1 MELQDVV
8 RCSGT
13 CRYFKPDPIGD
24 DALRTLFEAARF
36 APQGGNRQPVRWIV
50 VRDPAAKR
58 QLRDWYLE
66 PWKRYM
72 AGVEAGTV
80 RVDGEKA
87 RRSVADADHMAEH
100 LHEVPVLLVVCAVM
114 SDITTPDAG
123 LDRPGIVGGASVYPA
138 VQNLLL
144 TAREMELGAA
154 MTTLLCAYEPQI
166 KELFGLPGDVA
177 VAGTIALGHPERPLH
192 RKLSRRPVDE
202 VVFAE
207 RYGTALWDGAAG

>member
-1 MELQDVV
+1 MELQEVV

-13 CRYFKPDPIGD
+13 TRYFKPDPID
-24 DALRTLFEAARF
+24 DAELRTLFEAARW
-36 APQGGNRQPVRWIV
+36 APQGGNRQPVRWVV
-50 VRDPAAKR
+50 VRDAQTKR

-66 PWKRYM
+66 PWKAYM

-100 LHEVPVLLVVCAVM
+100 LHEAPVLVVVCAVM
-114 SDITTPDAG
+114 ADITTPDAK

-154 MTTLLCAYEPQI
+154 MTSLLCAYEAQI
-166 KELFGLPGDVA
+166 AELLGLPEGVA
-177 VAGTIALGHPERPLH
+177 VAGVIALGRPERPLH
-192 RKLSRRPVDE
+192 RKLSRRPVEE

-207 RYGTALWDGAAG
+207 RYGEALWTS